1 MHTTK
6 TRSDSGTAKGAGPAA
21 DVVSMADNLNTAY
34 AKEAN
39 YASAISAFNAQ
50 GKADRLA
57 LRAASQPVA
66 RTGFVARLFNR

>member
-1 MHTTK
+1 M
-6 TRSDSGTAKGAGPAA
+6 
-21 DVVSMADNLNTAY
+21 SMADNMSTAF

-66 RTGFVARLFNR
+66 RTGIVSRLFNR